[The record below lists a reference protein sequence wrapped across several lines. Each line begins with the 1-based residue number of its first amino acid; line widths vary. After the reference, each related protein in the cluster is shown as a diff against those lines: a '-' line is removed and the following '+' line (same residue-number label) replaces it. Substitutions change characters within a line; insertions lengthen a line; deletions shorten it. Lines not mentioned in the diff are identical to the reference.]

1 MFALIDKFVYFI
13 YLPWEAF
20 KWWRGSGIV
29 VGWFIAANKMYC
41 PRFPI
46 LDIGLIGLHSL
57 YWFLLDFM
65 EFYSRQDGKL
75 KEAYMAIK
83 QMIAW
88 RREFLGFYKILEAI
102 QALTSG

>member
-1 MFALIDKFVYFI
+1 
-13 YLPWEAF
+13 
-20 KWWRGSGIV
+20 
-29 VGWFIAANKMYC
+29 MYC

-83 QMIAW
+83 QMIAR
-88 RREFLGFYKILEAI
+88 RREFYEIREDSYDILC
-102 QALTSG
+102 LNCVCPDH